1 MFFDTYFFGS
11 FTFFQAL
18 SVLGTPEFM
27 APELYDEAYD
37 EKVDIYAFGM
47 CMLEIFTKEIPY
59 RECSNPAQIY
69 KRVTNGVEPLSLGR
83 IRSGNAKDFI
93 RQCLGMKDEDGNL
106 IRPSASEL
114 LSHPFL
120 AKRDTDSNEIA
131 VDPSLRDR
139 AIREEKRSG
148 VVLPTV
154 NIEPTRQSNSGSD
167 RTTGAKAPIPSP
179 IDNVSNV
186 KNTVNVEQTLSP
198 PQISIFAQQPSF
210 EKEIEGSVMDKSQ
223 LKQQITL
230 EPQHQRSFDFDS
242 MPDSETNMKHVKVL
256 MGRGQEVDASNGRD
270 HLPIP
275 IQKEVSPPVSTAPS
289 PMPSPLIRYPPM
301 NYQESIPAQIYTN
314 DDNRRR
320 SITHERQQSFHSSG
334 SQGAPGSQGVPLRY
348 LRMAVILDENKSFPI
363 DIMQLRLSIA
373 VGSEEQQVQ
382 FGFHLV
388 QDDAVQVAREMV
400 TELHLPNDAI
410 LEISETISAMARQA
424 RVQQDQYKANGML
437 QQQQGVPPRPPT
449 LNNIP
454 TCTMPN
460 QFQFNTPIYCESP
473 LEQSI
478 EGSITSLP
486 NESQIS
492 ALAMGDPGV
501 QSSLP
506 SAMPPQVNTQYLVP
520 QQAPSF
526 RCPPVRST
534 SSSGMS
540 ISSQMS
546 NGNQAS
552 PNLTQGASAP
562 QLLAP
567 PTMLDTTIDLQE
579 GDSEDDED
587 ELGNSAELKQLKNE
601 LEKKKSRAQKAFHT
615 RMGNLQR
622 SKEEKEAQHL
632 KSLEKHEKES
642 AALEKR
648 LKMAEEE
655 QHRRLQKLEQEFVQQ
670 VAKQSKK
677 LSVQQNVNLAEPIQ
691 QLVDEKDTALETRLS
706 QRNLAS
712 MPERNSGGT
721 GSNPDLFTPS
731 PTGSDDGLR
740 SPNR

>member
-1 MFFDTYFFGS
+1 
-11 FTFFQAL
+11 
-18 SVLGTPEFM
+18 M

-59 RECSNPAQIY
+59 KECSNPAQIY
-69 KRVTNGVEPLSLGR
+69 KRVTNGIEPQSLCR
-83 IRSGNAKDFI
+83 IRSENAQDFI
-93 RQCLGMKDEDGNL
+93 RQCLGMKDDDGNL

-120 AKRDTDSNEIA
+120 AKRETDSNEIA
-131 VDPSLRDR
+131 VEPSLRER

-154 NIEPTRQSNSGSD
+154 NTEPTRQTSSGSD
-167 RTTGAKAPIPSP
+167 RTSGIKKPLPSP
-179 IDNVSNV
+179 IDNGSSA
-186 KNTVNVEQTLSP
+186 KNTVNANQTLSG
-198 PQISIFAQQPSF
+198 PQFSVHARQPSF
-210 EKEIEGSVMDKSQ
+210 ENKEIEGSVLNKSPAN
-223 LKQQITL
+223 QQNVL
-230 EPQHQRSFDFDS
+230 GPQHQHNQSFDFDS

-275 IQKEVSPPVSTAPS
+275 IQKEVSPPVSTGPS
-289 PMPSPLIRYPPM
+289 PHPSPHLQQPSV
-301 NYQESIPAQIYTN
+301 NYQEPIPAHIFTN
-314 DDNRRR
+314 DEGRRQ
-320 SITHERQQSFHSSG
+320 IIDGTNERRQFFRTSSNQGSLG
-334 SQGAPGSQGVPLRY
+334 SQGNPLRY

-400 TELHLPNDAI
+400 TELQLPNDAI

-424 RVQQDQYKANGML
+424 RMQQGQYKANEML
-437 QQQQGVPPRPPT
+437 QLQQGVSPRP
-449 LNNIP
+449 LASNKIP
-454 TCTMPN
+454 TMPN
-460 QFQFNTPIYCESP
+460 QFQFNTPNYCESP
-473 LEQSI
+473 PDHSLENSV
-478 EGSITSLP
+478 TSLL

-492 ALAMGDPGV
+492 ILALGDPSV
-501 QSSLP
+501 QSSVP
-506 SAMPPQVNTQYLVP
+506 VAMPPQMNSIYTVQH
-520 QQAPSF
+520 QASSSQ
-526 RCPPVRST
+526 CPPIRRPSL
-534 SSSGMS
+534 SGMS
-540 ISSQMS
+540 ITSQNS
-546 NGNQAS
+546 NGNQTA
-552 PNLTQGASAP
+552 PNVIQSMSAP
-562 QLLAP
+562 QLFVP

-587 ELGNSAELKQLKNE
+587 ELGNSVELKQLKEE
-601 LEKKKSRAQKAFHT
+601 LKKKKSRAQKAFHT

-655 QHRRLQKLEQEFVQQ
+655 QYRRLEKLEQEFVEQ
-670 VAKQSKK
+670 VAEQSKK
-677 LSVQQNVNLAEPIQ
+677 LIVQQSVNLAEPIQ
-691 QLVDEKDTALETRLS
+691 QLADERESLLALEARLKHRS
-706 QRNLAS
+706 LDS
-712 MPERNSGGT
+712 MPEINSGGT
-721 GSNPDLFTPS
+721 GSNPELFPPSS

-740 SPNR
+740 SENR